1 MIVAYFK
8 LNLTDMRKFLFF
20 IVIFIFSANSV
31 FSQSAKKAEKLL
43 LMRNIPEAIKAY
55 EKLVEKEPNRGEYHM
70 NLGECYLRTPQ
81 IHDLAIPV
89 LQKAVSIFN
98 QKHKNEAYVNA
109 KFLLGEA
116 YQVNYM
122 FDGAIQVFNELV
134 INKEYKKYK
143 SVDILEN
150 EIRACEAA
158 KEEFKKKKKL
168 KIVSPGEGI
177 NTEFTQHSPFYIE
190 DKGIFIYT
198 SKEKTNFRDEKTEDG
213 EYDENIFFININ
225 NENDKEPDPYSKPL
239 NSKNNEADCWVS
251 KDGNFMLI
259 YKDGDIYQSEMTG
272 NNWSKPTKFK
282 AIDSK
287 YNEMHASMNQDR
299 TVCYFSSDRPGGKG
313 GKDIYMIKK
322 GKGGN
327 WSKPKNLG
335 KKINTK
341 FDEESPFIHEDG
353 TLYFSSKGHNS
364 IGGYD
369 IFSAVGSGQGKF
381 SKAMNLGM
389 PVNSVEDDLFYFV
402 TSDNKIAYFMSKRPE
417 GKGRGDIFK
426 VNYADSSLYY
436 LTVKGKVTNEEQ
448 TVCNVSV
455 SNLENKTGFYN
466 SHANGSGDFSFNVKR
481 DQNYFAA
488 LESDNCFFEAVTFSA
503 PYNDNYVKDLGSFNL
518 EKINKGKV
526 HKIYSMNFDDDYY
539 LNNENEL
546 FLNTLT
552 RFLNK
557 NSDLVINL
565 YSSKDAD
572 EDTGKKRKQE
582 IINYLKS
589 AGIAE
594 NIIYVDLLDY
604 NSNNGDILV
613 TVLDRQ
619 SADNAFSEVVENNE
633 TNADDLNSGSISGI
647 YTIQLGAFQRKIKNT
662 DKFFKDFRGKV
673 KMRTGNDGLY
683 HYTYGKYKYKADAE
697 KYLVTV
703 HKMGF
708 TDGFIRELEW
718 YK

>member
-1 MIVAYFK
+1 
-8 LNLTDMRKFLFF
+8 MRKILLFTVL
-20 IVIFIFSANSV
+20 VIAAINIG
-31 FSQSAKKAEKLL
+31 FSQSAKKAEKFL
-43 LMRNIPEAIKAY
+43 LMRNFPEAIKAY
-55 EKLVEKEPNRGEYHM
+55 EKLVEKDPEKGEYHM

-81 IHDLAIPV
+81 IHDLAIPA
-89 LQKAVSIFN
+89 LQKAVGIFEK
-98 QKHKNEAYVNA
+98 KHKKENFINA
-109 KFLLGEA
+109 KFLLGLA
-116 YQVNYM
+116 YHANYM
-122 FDGAIQVFNELV
+122 FDDAIQVFNDLI
-134 INKEYKKYK
+134 INKEYKKFK

-158 KEEFKKKKKL
+158 KEEYKKQKKL
-168 KIVSPGEGI
+168 KVISPGEGI

-225 NENDKEPDPYSKPL
+225 NENDREPDPYSKPI
-239 NSKNNEADCWVS
+239 NSKDNEADCWVS
-251 KDGNFMLI
+251 KDGTFMLL
-259 YKDGDIYQSEMTG
+259 YKDGDIYQSELSG
-272 NNWSKPTKFK
+272 NVWSKPTKFK
-282 AIDSK
+282 AVNSK

-313 GKDIYMIKK
+313 GKDIYYIKK
-322 GKGGN
+322 SKGGN
-327 WSKPKNLG
+327 WSDAKNLG
-335 KKINTK
+335 RKINTK

-369 IFSAVGSGQGKF
+369 IFSAAGNGTGKF
-381 SKAMNLGM
+381 SKPVNLGM

-436 LTVKGKVTNEEQ
+436 LTITGNETNENQ
-448 TVCNVSV
+448 TTCYINVS
-455 SNLENKTGFYN
+455 NIKNKSHFYN
-466 SHANGSGDFSFNVKR
+466 SSVKQGGDFSFNVKR
-481 DQNYFAA
+481 DQNYFVA
-488 LESDNCFFEAVTFSA
+488 LESDGCFFEALTFSA
-503 PYNDNYVKDLGSFNL
+503 PYSDDYIKDIGTFTL

-526 HKIYSMNFDDDYY
+526 HKIYSMNFDENNET

-546 FLNTLT
+546 FLNTLA

-557 NSDLVINL
+557 NEDLVINL
-565 YSSKDAD
+565 YSSKDVD
-572 EDTGKKRKQE
+572 ESLGKKRKQE
-582 IINYLKS
+582 IINFLKS
-589 AGIAE
+589 HGISE
-594 NIIYVDLLDY
+594 NRIFVDLIDY
-604 NSNNGDILV
+604 NTDKEDILV
-613 TVLDRQ
+613 TVLDRL
-619 SADNAFSEVVENNE
+619 SADNAFSDVV
-633 TNADDLNSGSISGI
+633 ADTDSNVGDLNSGSINGI
-647 YTIQLGAFQRKIKNT
+647 YTIQLGAFKRKLPNT
-662 DKFFKDFRGKV
+662 HKFFKDFRGKV
-673 KMRTGNDGLY
+673 KIRTGSDGLY

-697 KYLVTV
+697 KYLVTI
-703 HKMGF
+703 HRMGF

>member
-1 MIVAYFK
+1 
-8 LNLTDMRKFLFF
+8 MRKILFF
-20 IVIFIFSANSV
+20 TILTLGSV
-31 FSQSAKKAEKLL
+31 LIGFSQSAKKAEKLL
-43 LMRNIPEAIKAY
+43 LMGNIPEAIKAY
-55 EKLVEKEPNRGEYHM
+55 ERLVEKEPNKGEYHM

-122 FDGAIQVFNELV
+122 FDDAIQVFNELV

-198 SKEKTNFRDEKTEDG
+198 SKEKTEFRDDKTDDG

-225 NENDKEPDPYSKPL
+225 NENDREPDPYSKPL
-239 NSKNNEADCWVS
+239 NSKDNEADCWVS
-251 KDGNFMLI
+251 KDGTFMLL

-272 NNWSKPTKFK
+272 NNWSKPVRFK
-282 AIDSK
+282 AVDSK
-287 YNEMHASMNQDR
+287 YNEMHASMNQDM

-313 GKDIYMIKK
+313 GKDIYYIKK
-322 GKGGN
+322 SKSGK
-327 WSKPKNLG
+327 WSDAKNLG

-353 TLYFSSKGHNS
+353 TLYFSSNGHNS

-369 IFSAVGSGQGKF
+369 IFSAAGNGTGKF
-381 SKAMNLGM
+381 AKPLNLGM

-436 LTVKGKVTNEEQ
+436 LTVTGNATNENQ
-448 TVCNVSV
+448 TTCNVNV
-455 SNLENKTGFYN
+455 SNIENKLRFYN
-466 SHANGSGDFSFNVKR
+466 SPTGSGGDFSFNVKR
-481 DQNYFAA
+481 DQNYFTA
-488 LESDNCFFEAVTFSA
+488 LESDDCFFEALTFSA
-503 PYNDNYVKDLGSFNL
+503 PYSSDYVKDIGTFKLQ
-518 EKINKGKV
+518 KINKGRI
-526 HKIYSMNFDDDYY
+526 HKIYSMDFDDNSDE

-546 FLNTLT
+546 FLNTMA

-565 YSSKDAD
+565 YASKDANVSD
-572 EDTGKKRKQE
+572 GKKQKQE

-589 AGIAE
+589 QGITE
-594 NIIYVDLLDY
+594 KRIFVDLLDY
-604 NSNNGDILV
+604 NSNKEDILV

-619 SADNAFSEVVENNE
+619 SADNAFSEVVDNNN
-633 TNADDLNSGSISGI
+633 TNADDLNSGSINGV
-647 YTIQLGAFQRKIKNT
+647 YTIQLGAFKRKLSNNN
-662 DKFFKDFRGKV
+662 KFFKDFRGKV
-673 KMRTGNDGLY
+673 KIRIGSDGLY

-703 HKMGF
+703 YKMGF
-708 TDGFIRELEW
+708 TDGFIRELDW

>member
-1 MIVAYFK
+1 
-8 LNLTDMRKFLFF
+8 MRKILFF
-20 IVIFIFSANSV
+20 TILILGSV
-31 FSQSAKKAEKLL
+31 LIGFSQSAKKAEKLL
-43 LMRNIPEAIKAY
+43 LMGNIPEAIKAY
-55 EKLVEKEPNRGEYHM
+55 EKLVEKEPNKGIYHM

-89 LQKAVSIFN
+89 LQKAVRIFE
-98 QKHKNEAYVNA
+98 KKNKKEDFINA
-109 KFLLGEA
+109 KFLLGKAYHVNHLFDEA
-116 YQVNYM
+116 
-122 FDGAIQVFNELV
+122 IHVFNELV

-158 KEEFKKKKKL
+158 KVEFKKQKQL
-168 KIVSPGEGI
+168 KVVSPGGGI
-177 NTEFTQHSPFYIE
+177 NTPFTQHSPFYIE
-190 DKGIFIYT
+190 DKEIFIYT
-198 SKEKTNFRDEKTEDG
+198 SKEKTSSSDEKTEDG

-225 NENDKEPDPYSKPL
+225 NENDREPDPYSKPL
-239 NSKNNEADCWVS
+239 NSKDNEADCWVS
-251 KDGNFMLI
+251 KDGTFMLL

-272 NNWSKPTKFK
+272 NNWTKPTKFK
-282 AIDSK
+282 AVDSK
-287 YNEMHASMNQDR
+287 YDEMHASMNQHR
-299 TVCYFSSDRPGGKG
+299 TLCYFSSDRPGGRG
-313 GKDIYMIKK
+313 GKDIYYIKK
-322 GKGGN
+322 SKDGK
-327 WSKPKNLG
+327 WSKAKNLG
-335 KKINTK
+335 KINTK

-369 IFSAVGSGQGKF
+369 IFSAAGNSSGKF
-381 SKAMNLGM
+381 AKPINLGM

-436 LTVKGKVTNEEQ
+436 LNVTGNATNENQ
-448 TVCNVSV
+448 TTCSVNV
-455 SNLENKTGFYN
+455 NNIENKLNFYN
-466 SHANGSGDFSFNVKR
+466 SPTSSGGDFSFNVKR
-481 DQNYFAA
+481 DQNYFAV
-488 LESDNCFFEAVTFSA
+488 LESDDCFFEALTFSA
-503 PYNDNYVKDLGSFNL
+503 PFSSDYVKDIGTFKLQ
-518 EKINKGKV
+518 KINKGKV
-526 HKIYSMNFDDDYY
+526 HKIYSMAFDDNSDE

-546 FLNTLT
+546 FLNTMA

-557 NSDLVINL
+557 NSGLVINL
-565 YSSKDAD
+565 YSSKDVSLS
-572 EDTGKKRKQE
+572 EGKKRKQE
-582 IINYLKS
+582 IINFLKS
-589 AGIAE
+589 QGVDE
-594 NIIYVDLLDY
+594 NRIFVDLLDY
-604 NSNNGDILV
+604 DSNKEDILV

-619 SADNAFSEVVENNE
+619 SADNAFSEVVDNNNS
-633 TNADDLNSGSISGI
+633 NADDLNSGNINGV
-647 YTIQLGAFQRKIKNT
+647 YTIQLGAFKRKLSNNN
-662 DKFFKDFRGKV
+662 KFFKDFRGKV
-673 KMRTGNDGLY
+673 KIRNGSDGLY

>member
-1 MIVAYFK
+1 
-8 LNLTDMRKFLFF
+8 MRKILFF
-20 IVIFIFSANSV
+20 TILTLGSV
-31 FSQSAKKAEKLL
+31 LIGFSQSAKKAEKLL
-43 LMRNIPEAIKAY
+43 LMGNIPEAIKAY
-55 EKLVEKEPNRGEYHM
+55 ERLVEKEPNKGEYHM

-122 FDGAIQVFNELV
+122 FDDAIQVFNELV

-198 SKEKTNFRDEKTEDG
+198 SKEKTEFRDDKTDDG

-225 NENDKEPDPYSKPL
+225 NENDREPDPYSKPL
-239 NSKNNEADCWVS
+239 NSKDNEADCWVS
-251 KDGNFMLI
+251 KDGTFMLL

-272 NNWSKPTKFK
+272 NNWTKPTKFK
-282 AIDSK
+282 AVDSK
-287 YNEMHASMNQDR
+287 YNEMHASMNQDK
-299 TVCYFSSDRPGGKG
+299 TLCYFSSDRPGGRG
-313 GKDIYMIKK
+313 GKDIYYIKK
-322 GKGGN
+322 SKDGK
-327 WSKPKNLG
+327 WSDAKNLG

-353 TLYFSSKGHNS
+353 TLYFSSNGHNS

-369 IFSAVGSGQGKF
+369 IFSAAGNGTGKF
-381 SKAMNLGM
+381 AKPLNLGM

-436 LTVKGKVTNEEQ
+436 LTVTGNATNENQ
-448 TVCNVSV
+448 TTCNVNV
-455 SNLENKTGFYN
+455 SNIENKLHFYN
-466 SHANGSGDFSFNVKR
+466 SPMSSGGDFSFNVKR

-488 LESDNCFFEAVTFSA
+488 LESDNCFFEALTFSA
-503 PYNDNYVKDLGSFNL
+503 PFSSDYVKDIGTFKLQ
-518 EKINKGKV
+518 KINKGRV
-526 HKIYSMNFDDDYY
+526 HKIYSMDFDDNSDE

-546 FLNTLT
+546 FLNTMA

-565 YSSKDAD
+565 YASKDANVSD
-572 EDTGKKRKQE
+572 GKKRKQE

-589 AGIAE
+589 QGITE
-594 NIIYVDLLDY
+594 KRIFVDLLDY
-604 NSNNGDILV
+604 NSNKEDILV

-619 SADNAFSEVVENNE
+619 SADNAFSEVVDNNN
-633 TNADDLNSGSISGI
+633 TNADDLNSGSINGV
-647 YTIQLGAFQRKIKNT
+647 YTIQLGAFKRKLSNNN
-662 DKFFKDFRGKV
+662 KFFKDFRGKV
-673 KMRTGNDGLY
+673 KIRIGSDGLY

-708 TDGFIRELEW
+708 TDGFIRELDW

>member
-1 MIVAYFK
+1 
-8 LNLTDMRKFLFF
+8 MRKILLFT
-20 IVIFIFSANSV
+20 VLIFSSV
-31 FSQSAKKAEKLL
+31 LMIFSQSAKKAEKLL
-43 LMRNIPEAIKAY
+43 LQRNIPEAIKAY
-55 EKLVEKEPNRGEYHM
+55 EKLVEKDPSKGEYHM

-89 LQKAVSIFN
+89 LQKAVSIFEK
-98 QKHKNEAYVNA
+98 KHKKEAFINA
-109 KFLLGEA
+109 KFLLGKA
-116 YQVNYM
+116 YHVNYL
-122 FDGAIQVFNELV
+122 FDDAIQVYNELI

-158 KEEFKKKKKL
+158 KEEFKKQKKL
-168 KIVSPGEGI
+168 KVLSPGEGI

-198 SKEKTNFRDEKTEDG
+198 SKEKTSFRDEKTEDG

-225 NENDKEPDPYSKPL
+225 NENDREPDPYSKPL
-239 NSKNNEADCWVS
+239 NSKDNEADCWVS
-251 KDGNFMLI
+251 KDGTFMLL
-259 YKDGDIYQSEMTG
+259 YKDGDIYQSEFKG
-272 NNWSKPTKFK
+272 NNWTKPTKFK
-282 AIDSK
+282 AVDSK

-299 TVCYFSSDRPGGKG
+299 TVCYFSSDRPGGRG
-313 GKDIYMIKK
+313 GKDIYYIKK
-322 GKGGN
+322 KGGK
-327 WSKPKNLG
+327 WTDAKNLG
-335 KKINTK
+335 RKINTK

-369 IFSAVGSGQGKF
+369 IFSAAGSGPGKF
-381 SKAMNLGM
+381 SKPVNLGM

-417 GKGRGDIFK
+417 GRGRSDIFK

-436 LTVKGKVTNEEQ
+436 LTITGNVTNENQ
-448 TVCNVSV
+448 ISSNVNVS
-455 SNLENKTGFYN
+455 NIENKNNFHN
-466 SHANGSGDFSFNVKR
+466 SSAGTNGDFSFNVKR

-488 LESDNCFFEAVTFSA
+488 LESDDCFFEALTFSA
-503 PYNDNYVKDLGSFNL
+503 PYNNDYVKDIGTFKLKN
-518 EKINKGKV
+518 INKGKV
-526 HKIYSMNFDDDYY
+526 HKMYSMDFDDNNEM

-546 FLNTLT
+546 FLNTVA

-557 NSDLVINL
+557 HTDLVINL
-565 YSSKDAD
+565 YSSKDVD
-572 EDTGKKRKQE
+572 ESLGKKRKQE

-589 AGIAE
+589 EGIAE
-594 NIIYVDLLDY
+594 NRIFVDLLDY
-604 NSNNGDILV
+604 NSNKEDILV
-613 TVLDRQ
+613 TILDRQ
-619 SADNAFSEVVENNE
+619 SADNAFNEVVDNNN
-633 TNADDLNSGSISGI
+633 TNADDLNNGSFNGT
-647 YTIQLGAFQRKIKNT
+647 YTIQLGAFKRKLSNS

-673 KMRTGNDGLY
+673 KIRTGSDGLY
-683 HYTYGKYKYKADAE
+683 HYTYGKYKYKVDAE

-708 TDGFIRELEW
+708 KDGFIRELEW

>member
-1 MIVAYFK
+1 MKKI
-8 LNLTDMRKFLFF
+8 LLFTVL
-20 IVIFIFSANSV
+20 ILGTTIIG

-43 LMRNIPEAIKAY
+43 LNRNFPEAIKAY
-55 EKLVEKEPNRGEYHM
+55 EKLVEKNPEKGEYHM

-81 IHDLAIPV
+81 IHDLAIPA
-89 LQKAVSIFN
+89 LQKAVSIFE
-98 QKHKNEAYVNA
+98 QKHKKEDFINA
-109 KFLLGEA
+109 KFLLGLA
-116 YQVNYM
+116 YHANYM
-122 FDGAIQVFNELV
+122 FDDAIQVFNELV
-134 INKEYKKYK
+134 INKEYKKFK
-143 SVDILEN
+143 SADILEN

-158 KEEFKKKKKL
+158 KEEFKKQKKL
-168 KIVSPGEGI
+168 KVISPGEGI

-198 SKEKTNFRDEKTEDG
+198 SKEKTNFRTDKTDDG

-225 NENDKEPDPYSKPL
+225 NENDREPDPYSKPL
-239 NSKNNEADCWVS
+239 NSKDNEADCWVS
-251 KDGNFMLI
+251 KDGTFMLL
-259 YKDGDIYQSEMTG
+259 YKDGDIFQSEYKG
-272 NNWSKPTKFK
+272 NNWTKPTKFK
-282 AIDSK
+282 AVNSK

-299 TVCYFSSDRPGGKG
+299 TLCYFSSDRPGGKG
-313 GKDIYMIKK
+313 GKDIYYIKK
-322 GKGGN
+322 KGGK
-327 WSKPKNLG
+327 WSEAKNLG

-369 IFSAVGSGQGKF
+369 IFSAAGNGPGKF
-381 SKAMNLGM
+381 SKPINLGM
-389 PVNSVEDDLFYFV
+389 PINSVEDDLFYFV

-436 LTVKGKVTNEEQ
+436 LTITGNVTNEDQ
-448 TVCNVSV
+448 TSCKIVVNNV
-455 SNLENKTGFYN
+455 ENKSRFY
-466 SHANGSGDFSFNVKR
+466 SSPVKQGGDFSFNVKR
-481 DQNYFAA
+481 DHNYFAA
-488 LESDNCFFEAVTFSA
+488 LESDDCFFEALTFSA
-503 PYNDNYVKDLGSFNL
+503 PYGDEYIKDIGTFNL
-518 EKINKGKV
+518 ERINKGKV
-526 HKIYSMNFDDDYY
+526 HKIYSMDFDTNNEE

-565 YSSKDAD
+565 YSSKNVD
-572 EDTGKKRKQE
+572 ENLGKKRKQE
-582 IINYLKS
+582 IINFLKS
-589 AGIAE
+589 KGIAE
-594 NIIYVDLLDY
+594 NRIFVDLLDY
-604 NSNNGDILV
+604 DTDKEDILV
-613 TVLDRQ
+613 TILDRQ
-619 SADNAFSEVVENNE
+619 SADNAFSDVVNND
-633 TNADDLNSGSISGI
+633 TNAGDLDSGSISGI
-647 YTIQLGAFQRKIKNT
+647 YTIQLGAFKRKLKNT
-662 DKFFKDFRGKV
+662 DKFFKDFKGKV
-673 KMRTGNDGLY
+673 KIRTGKDGLY

-708 TDGFIRELEW
+708 RDGFIRELEW